1 MELAPLKARTG
12 RCENIGEDG
21 EKIAGSLLARGKEI
35 LYLARIWIYINTKWR
50 RRPELFH
57 RRFILRPL
65 EVPEEVKEDCY
76 LQAVVLK
83 VIILLPGEVATI
95 SLNLHIVRIT
105 ILGSSRSISSSVLEI
120 HIPDLSSKLV

>member
-1 MELAPLKARTG
+1 MHRKRRGGGARQGKARPDMELAPLKARTG
-12 RCENIGEDG
+12 RCKNIGEDG

-35 LYLARIWIYINTKWR
+35 LYLARFWIYINTKGR

-76 LQAVVLK
+76 LQATVLK
-83 VIILLPGEVATI
+83 DVGDKYNISVAG
-95 SLNLHIVRIT
+95 R
-105 ILGSSRSISSSVLEI
+105 EC
-120 HIPDLSSKLV
+120 P